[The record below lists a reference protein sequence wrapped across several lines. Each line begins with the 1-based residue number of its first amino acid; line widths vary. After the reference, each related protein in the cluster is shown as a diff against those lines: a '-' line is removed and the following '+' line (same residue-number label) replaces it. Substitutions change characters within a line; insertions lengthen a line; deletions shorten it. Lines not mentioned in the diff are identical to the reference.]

1 MALTDPA
8 DIPSEIRDQIE
19 AAAFDTAKGLIWGI
33 TGMQP
38 ADTAAALAQLAQGLQ
53 GGLTGIAMM
62 VLEEPEV
69 VP

>member
-8 DIPSEIRDQIE
+8 NIPSEILDQIE

-38 ADTAAALAQLAQGLQ
+38 ADTAPALVQLAQGLQ
-53 GGLTGIAMM
+53 GGLTAIAMM
-62 VLEEPEV
+62 VLTGPEV